1 MNSYKIRVFSEKKLW
16 QLERSNKME
25 LLFLPLRLALLSS
38 GALVLGYHSR
48 ARGSQRS
55 TKNDQ
60 INKRRFISAFPSDA
74 NIQTCTLVQWNI
86 RKCSSVVFFES
97 WPNLQLCNVFMYQMT
112 TFMLCILACVL
123 YLITSLSSLL
133 VRVLFLSFLRIQLKA
148 NLFLLTI
155 DASSF
160 NFQIINQVMI
170 IVYRISLT
178 SFVASAVLL
187 VLLITWHLH
196 NKFFNVAD
204 SFAFCSFSNNNASR
218 FKQLN
223 KARF

>member
-1 MNSYKIRVFSEKKLW
+1 
-16 QLERSNKME
+16 ME

-187 VLLITWHLH
+187 VLLIT
-196 NKFFNVAD
+196 
-204 SFAFCSFSNNNASR
+204 
-218 FKQLN
+218 
-223 KARF
+223 